1 MQGYVNGEKY
11 TENSDM
17 TDTGFKLQYFMEG
30 YSGSHYT
37 NGSITEIAYYT
48 TVLTDADA
56 ADLWNDGIAKSALE
70 ASGSAGL
77 ANYWRNN
84 GLAEWEDLKSS
95 NDGNCHANVTE
106 TMLITAGVDSS
117 RDSQGFL
124 MNRQRTTNS
133 LNQTSETSNTF
144 GADLGETSTFA
155 AGAAFS
161 ITVWAKPTDITD
173 NKIMGDTGT
182 DYIAF
187 KDTNELQIEANDV
200 QDDFTINAPS
210 SWTVDEWVHIGI
222 VRNTSNLITTY
233 INGVAQSDT
242 ETVDEAFDY
251 RYIGGVSDS
260 KFRGELD
267 DVCIYSDEL
276 GAAEV
281 LRNYNA
287 GKRSHR

>member
-1 MQGYVNGEKY
+1 MKNQ
-11 TENSDM
+11 SI
-17 TDTGFKLQYFMEG
+17 
-30 YSGSHYT
+30 GSYI
-37 NGSITEIAYYT
+37 GKK
-48 TVLTDADA
+48 
-56 ADLWNDGIAKSALE
+56 G
-70 ASGSAGL
+70 ASGSYGDEGCQNETSVWDKELSSAEVQEIYNEGL
-77 ANYWRNN
+77 ALDCTTHSASANLVGYWRNN
-84 GLAEWEDLKSS
+84 GIAQWDDLSS
-95 NDGNCHANVTE
+95 NSNNGAITGVIE

-187 KDTNELQIEANDV
+187 KDTNELQIEANNV